1 MGNKVFL
8 KFLVWLI
15 CLVLLLDAIADLLI
29 IASTIANIF
38 ALVLLIALVW
48 ASVSSFCF
56 TTINLK
62 KNRNEESN

>member
-48 ASVSSFCF
+48 ASVSTKCF